1 MFEIKIKIKIKSIA
15 VAESLLESLALLK
28 KADVEPT
35 EKFTELNKLPT
46 FAKQLYA
53 DPAFDL
59 EQTIPCKVF
68 VKWYAVTTPF

>member
-1 MFEIKIKIKIKSIA
+1 VA
-15 VAESLLESLALLK
+15 NDAQHTLVAESLLESLALLK

-35 EKFTELNKLPT
+35 EKFAELNRLPT
-46 FAKQLYA
+46 LAKQLYA

-68 VKWYAVTTPF
+68 VKWCVVGNSLDILL

>member
-1 MFEIKIKIKIKSIA
+1 
-15 VAESLLESLALLK
+15 LESLALLK

-35 EKFTELNKLPT
+35 EKFSELNRLPT
-46 FAKQLYA
+46 LAKQLYA

-68 VKWYAVTTPF
+68 VKWCVSTTSK